1 MPYAIEGDYFEVCNC
16 KINCRCIFDGGD
28 YDGDACDA
36 FLSWRISN
44 GRKDGTSLDGLNVS
58 IARHSVKG
66 IERRVVL
73 YIDER
78 ATPEQ
83 ATELEAIFSGKAGGH
98 PAVIAPIMGE
108 VSAVRR
114 APIVFEK
121 QDGRRSVRVG
131 DVLEAAA
138 EQVIGMDK
146 KGPSTIMNPSRW
158 AGVSQPLRQ
167 GRSLKIRYGDDWK
180 FAAEGTNSF
189 IAEFRFE
196 A

>member
-1 MPYAIEGDYFEVCNC
+1 MAYAVEGDYFEVCNC

-36 FLSWRISN
+36 FLSWHIT
-44 GRKDGTSLDGLNVS
+44 GGQKDDTALAGLNVS

-66 IERRVVL
+66 KERRVVL
-73 YIDER
+73 YVDER
-78 ATPEQ
+78 ATSEQ
-83 ATELEAIFSGKAGGH
+83 ATALEAIFSGKSGGH

-108 VSAVRR
+108 ISAVRR
-114 APIVFEK
+114 ARIEFEK
-121 QDGRRSVRVG
+121 RDGRRSVRVG

-138 EQVIGMDK
+138 EQVVGMDK
-146 KGPSTIMNPSRW
+146 KNPSTIANPSRW
-158 AGVSQPLRQ
+158 AGVPQPLRQ
-167 GRSLKIRYGDDWK
+167 GRSLKIRYVDDWQ

-189 IAEFRFE
+189 MADFRFE